1 MKNIHILQEESGGIP
16 DTPQLFLT
24 EKEAENAFVSMVN
37 GTKKRKFKTY
47 KGASA
52 FLDQEWD
59 GNQEYCIRFWSI
71 ELPEKKT
78 IVYLKKGK

>member
-16 DTPQLFLT
+16 DIPQLYLK
-24 EKEAENAFVSMVN
+24 EREAENDFIRMVN
-37 GTKKRKFKTY
+37 ENKGRKFKTY

-52 FLDQEWD
+52 FLEQEWD
-59 GNQEYCIRFWSI
+59 GNQEYCIRFWTI

-78 IVYLKKGK
+78 MIYLKKGK